1 MVKLDTKT
9 NCLWYNKP
17 ADNWNEALPIGNGRL
32 GGMVFGHVS
41 NEKIQLNEDSVWYGG
56 PRDRI
61 NPDALSNVNRV
72 RELLADGNL
81 KEAEELAKWSMSGV
95 PKSQRHY
102 EPLGEIKMDFNEL
115 NEYKHYSRVLD
126 LDTAI
131 VNTSFVTDNISHQR
145 EVFTSY
151 PDQVMV
157 MRLTAAEQQP
167 ISFQASLDRG
177 NTRNLDTTE
186 QLSSSSILMSGET
199 GGKDGIAFTAVL
211 KVIAEEG
218 DVNTLGNQIC
228 VNQASAVTI
237 LLTAATSYRFEK
249 PKEQCLHTISCAAR
263 KGFNDLRKTHIEDYQ
278 SLFQRV
284 ELTISEPSTVGEELP
299 TDERL
304 KQLQQGE
311 EDLGLIDTYFHFGRY
326 LMIASSRPN
335 SLPAT
340 LQGIWNDLMLPPWD
354 SKYTININAQMNY
367 WPAEVCHLSECHMP
381 LLTHIEKMKE
391 SGRVTAKKMYN
402 CRGFTA
408 HHNTDIWGDTAPQD
422 IYPPASYWPMGAAW
436 LCLHL
441 WEHYQYTTDVT
452 YLEQA
457 YETMKE
463 AALFFVDFLM
473 ENKDGYLI
481 TTPSVSPE
489 NTYILPD
496 GERGRLCEAPS
507 MDSQII
513 HALFS
518 NCIKASDILAVDK
531 AFSQQLSDLKDKLP
545 PIQIGKHGQIKEWL
559 EDYDEAEPG
568 HRHISHLFALHPGN
582 QISPITTPA
591 LTKAAEVTLKRRLM
605 HGGGHTGWSRAWIIN
620 MWARLHQSEAAY
632 DNVVELLKSSTLP
645 NLFDNHPPF
654 QIDGNFGGTAGIIEM
669 IVQSQNDEI
678 HLLPAIPK
686 AWKNG
691 YVKGIK
697 ARGGYELEFEWKQHQ
712 IQYVNIAA
720 VQTGTVCIRVDAPV
734 KVDNQLVIQQADN
747 VYEVV
752 VEADQTSHISFNTVS
767 KM

>member
-1 MVKLDTKT
+1 MHPNNK
-9 NCLWYNKP
+9 CLWYKEP
-17 ADNWNEALPIGNGRL
+17 AGNWNEALPVGNGRI

-41 NEKIQLNEDSVWYGG
+41 NERIQLNEDSIWYGG
-56 PRDRI
+56 PRDRL
-61 NPDALSNVNRV
+61 NPDAFSHLNRV
-72 RELLADGNL
+72 RELLANGNL
-81 KEAEELAKWSMSGV
+81 YEAEELAKLSMSGI

-102 EPLGEIKMDFNEL
+102 EPLGEINIDFDEINR
-115 NEYKHYSRVLD
+115 YKNYYRALD
-126 LDTAI
+126 LNTAI
-131 VNTSFVTDNISHQR
+131 VNTEFVTNNITYQR

-157 MRLTAAEQQP
+157 IRLSATEQNS

-186 QLSSSSILMSGET
+186 QLSSSSIVMGGET
-199 GGKDGIAFTAVL
+199 GGRDGIAFAAVL
-211 KVIAEEG
+211 KVIAEDG
-218 DVNTLGNQIC
+218 DVRALGNRIC
-228 VNQASAVTI
+228 VNQASEVTI
-237 LLTAATSYRFEK
+237 LLTAATTYRFED
-249 PKEQCLHTISCAAR
+249 PKEQCVHTISCAAR
-263 KGFNDLRKTHIEDYQ
+263 KGYYDLRKTHITDYQ
-278 SLFQRV
+278 TLFQRV
-284 ELTISEPSTVGEELP
+284 ELTLADHSTLKKDLP

-304 KQLQQGE
+304 KLLQQGKI
-311 EDLGLIDTYFHFGRY
+311 DLGLIDTYFHFGRY

-340 LQGIWNDLMLPPWD
+340 LQGIWNDLMFPPWD

-367 WPAEVCHLSECHMP
+367 WPAEVCNLSECHVP
-381 LLTHIEKMKE
+381 LLKHIEKMKN
-391 SGRVTAKKMYN
+391 SGRITAKKMYN

-441 WEHYQYTTDVT
+441 WEHFQYSTDVP
-452 YLEQA
+452 YLKQA

-463 AALFFVDFLM
+463 AALFFVDFLI
-473 ENKDGYLI
+473 ENNDGYLI

-496 GERGRLCEAPS
+496 GEKGRLCEAPS

-513 HALFS
+513 DALLS
-518 NCIKASDILAVDK
+518 SCIKASDILGMDK
-531 AFSQQLSDLKDKLP
+531 EFSQQLSELRDKLP
-545 PIQIGKHGQIKEWL
+545 PIKIGKHGQIQEWL
-559 EDYDEAEPG
+559 EDYEEAEPG
-568 HRHISHLFALHPGN
+568 HRHISHLFSLHPSN

-591 LTKAAEVTLKRRLM
+591 LAKAAEVTLNRRLA

-620 MWARLHQSEAAY
+620 MWARLHDSEAAY

-678 HLLPAIPK
+678 HFLPAIPK
-686 AWKNG
+686 AWEDG
-691 YVKGIK
+691 YVRGVK

-712 IQYVNIAA
+712 LQYINIHA
-720 VQTGTVCIRVDAPV
+720 VQSGTVRIRVDAPV
-734 KVDNQLVIQQADN
+734 KVDNQVVTQKDHNL
-747 VYEVV
+747 YEVL
-752 VEADQTSHISFNTVS
+752 VEADQTSCILLHPVR
-767 KM
+767 KVMK